1 MVGNGKE
8 KWRADKGPLVL
19 EWIDGHAINLHI
31 LVG

>member
-8 KWRADKGPLVL
+8 KWRADKGPLL
-19 EWIDGHAINLHI
+19 EWVDGHAINLHI